1 MEDERM
7 ADRVSDPSRTLLV
20 AGKEFADHL
29 ASRRFTLVLLLFLI
43 LCSVSLYEGVE
54 NYSEKLAAYSDGTAP
69 VPKFL
74 GYPGWMPEKPS
85 LLTVFLNL
93 SSMVASYGPLLAI
106 ATGFDLITRERW
118 SGSLKT
124 LLSRPVFR
132 DEVITGKAL
141 GGFAALTL
149 AMSIAI
155 LIALALLLLFAIVP
169 SPAELGAI
177 LVFWFVSLVYL
188 FTFFSVAL
196 LASSVV
202 ADSGSALV
210 WSLVA
215 IFVLSSIVPIFGGI
229 LTDAVAGTPPE
240 PVDMSDPQ
248 FTEEE
253 WLQYREEERTYLEHQ
268 ERIGATVRLL
278 SPQRN
283 YQELSVAIT
292 NPRFSMWINPDPFAL
307 RTPHPG
313 EEPLPDLP
321 DLIALI
327 RQPIVAML
335 ALPAIF
341 FGAAYTRFM
350 RMDIR

>member
-1 MEDERM
+1 M
-7 ADRVSDPSRTLLV
+7 ADRVSGPNRTLLV

-155 LIALALLLLFAIVP
+155 LIALALLLFFAIVP

-196 LASSVV
+196 LASAVA

-215 IFVLSSIVPIFGGI
+215 IFVFSSVVPMAGGI
-229 LTDAVAGTPPE
+229 LTDATAGTPPDE
-240 PVDMSDPQ
+240 VDLMSDPHP
-248 FTEEE
+248 TEEE
-253 WLQYREEERTYLEHQ
+253 WLQYREEERSFDEHRN
-268 ERIGATVRLL
+268 RIAMAVDLL

-283 YQELSVAIT
+283 YLELSLAIT
-292 NPRFSMWINPDPFAL
+292 NPRVSMWIIPDPFAL
-307 RTPHPG
+307 RTPHPA
-313 EEPLPDLP
+313 EEPLPDLS

-327 RQPIVAML
+327 WQPIVAML
-335 ALPAIF
+335 AFPAVF

>member
-1 MEDERM
+1 MT
-7 ADRVSDPSRTLLV
+7 DRVSGPNRTLLV

-29 ASRRFTLVLLLFLI
+29 ASRRFTLVLLLFLV

-54 NYSEKLAAYSDGTAP
+54 NYSEKLAAYSDDTAS

-74 GYPGWMPEKPS
+74 GYPDWMPEKPS
-85 LLTVFLNL
+85 LLVVFLNL
-93 SSMVASYGPLLAI
+93 ASMVEDYGPLLAI

-132 DEVITGKAL
+132 DEVITGKAI

-149 AMSIAI
+149 AMSIAV
-155 LIALALLLLFAIVP
+155 LIALALLLLSAIVP

-177 LVFWFVSLVYL
+177 LVFWLVSLVYL

-196 LASSVV
+196 LASSVA

-215 IFVLSSIVPIFGGI
+215 IFVFSSVVPMAGGI
-229 LTDAVAGTPPE
+229 LTNVVAGTPPDE
-240 PVDMSDPQ
+240 VDLMSDPHP
-248 FTEEE
+248 TEEE
-253 WLQYREEERTYLEHQ
+253 WLQYREEERSFLEHQ
-268 ERIGATVRLL
+268 NRIGMIVHLT

-283 YQELSVAIT
+283 YLELSMAIT
-292 NPRFSMWINPDPFAL
+292 APRFSMWIDPDPFAL
-307 RTPHPG
+307 RTPNP
-313 EEPLPDLP
+313 EEDPLPDLP
-321 DLIALI
+321 GLIALI
-327 RQPIVAML
+327 WQPIVAML
-335 ALPAIF
+335 ALPAVF

-350 RMDIR
+350 RMDLR